1 MLHDIFMVCSIQ
13 STGAQSKDNSVE
25 IYGTQTFSLMTSEI
39 YPDCLQSLLKW
50 SKILSLFLTY
60 LLKRYYIKT
69 EWSARVIFF
78 KAFQI
83 E

>member
-1 MLHDIFMVCSIQ
+1 MKYKELGILSFM
-13 STGAQSKDNSVE
+13 AN
-25 IYGTQTFSLMTSEI
+25 EI

-50 SKILSLFLTY
+50 SKIVSLFLTY
-60 LLKRYYIKT
+60 SLERYYIKT
-69 EWSARVIFF
+69 EQRYPCDFF